1 MNYII
6 LLLLAVTYYMKY
18 IDKGP
23 CRDSEQTSY
32 RCLMDCLSNN
42 EAKCH
47 QMFRMKPH
55 IFLQLCNV
63 LQHTYGLRHTR
74 HVRLVILG
82 QGACNKLVE
91 ERS

>member
-1 MNYII
+1 
-6 LLLLAVTYYMKY
+6 MKY

-23 CRDSEQTSY
+23 CRDSKQTSY

-55 IFLQLCNV
+55 VFLQLCNV

-74 HVRLVILG
+74 HVRLVESEGMCLMILG
-82 QGACNKLVE
+82 KVGPRKILTF
-91 ERS
+91 